1 MFVILAS
8 LWEEIILLQ
17 PKNYYLV
24 ETAVVLE
31 GMCLQYETDNK
42 PKTFKQ
48 KLKFKETDPK

>member
-42 PKTFKQ
+42 PKTFN
-48 KLKFKETDPK
+48 